1 MIYEGTI
8 SYETVTKK
16 GNTTTVKESYLIDNA
31 LTFHDAEN
39 TLYTYGQANGLKN
52 LDVVSLKRSKIKEIA
67 RHGGKLDTAIF
78 IATLTDVFTDEEG
91 KEKEMHYDIAFF
103 APNIQEAH
111 NFIIMYTEQGYCMEM
126 RSLKQTK
133 FIDILDDFKIIDKEK
148 QDE

>member
-8 SYETVTKK
+8 SYEKVTEK
-16 GNTTTVKESYLIDNA
+16 GNTRTVKESYLIENA
-31 LTFHDAEN
+31 ETFHDAEA
-39 TLYTYGQANGLKN
+39 TLYAYGYANNINN

-78 IATLTDVFTDEEG
+78 IATLTDVFTDDEG
-91 KEKEMHYDIAFF
+91 KEKEMNYDIAFF

-111 NFIIMYTEQGYCMEM
+111 NFIIMYAEQGYCMEM

-133 FIDILDDFKIIDKEK
+133 FIDILDEIKIIDKQK
-148 QDE
+148 DE